1 MSRLVSYICISLAGL
16 LFSACTSR
24 EALVVEPYSTPTQR
38 TDAFTESLHCFG
50 RMLNAYVDQPLP
62 VEVGVVKDATGAS
75 KEEEVPIDLRDM
87 TVSTVSKIGGP
98 LSIVYRPTIEE
109 AQLFNIGGA
118 ALIPTRAFGFDTIF
132 TLYGAVTEFDRA
144 VYGTK
149 KSQNVSAQFGGGN
162 GLTNLDF
169 GRNQERTSTR
179 MVMDFYAN
187 QTTMFSI
194 ANHTASTNAMLL
206 NLDNIDHNYDISIE
220 GNSIGWSESLS
231 RIEARHAS
239 VRLLV
244 ELGVIETLGKAVPVP
259 YWKCLPGG
267 IEDPETTQTA
277 RREFLEVQDV
287 SDMHSIGNSHTI
299 SFVQTRR
306 ARTTLEKE
314 KKFNSLV
321 SAYERCGKY
330 PETGLALRD
339 RLLKDAGFSSSDYS
353 NVDAYVSLWKNIP
366 Y

>member
-1 MSRLVSYICISLAGL
+1 MFRLISYICISLSGML
-16 LFSACTSR
+16 LAACANH
-24 EALVVEPYSTPTQR
+24 EAVVVEPYSIPTQR
-38 TDAFTESLHCFG
+38 IDAFTESLQCFG
-50 RMLNAYVDQPLP
+50 RMLSAYVDQPLP
-62 VEVGVVKDATGAS
+62 VEVGVVKDDTGAS
-75 KEEEVPIDLRDM
+75 KDEEVPSDLRDM

-109 AQLFNIGGA
+109 TQLFNIGGA
-118 ALIPTRAFGFDTIF
+118 ALIPSRAFGYDTIF

-144 VYGTK
+144 VYGRK
-149 KSQNVSAQFGGGN
+149 KSQNVSVEFGGGN

-169 GRNQERTSTR
+169 GRNEERTSTR
-179 MVMDFYAN
+179 MVVDFYAN
-187 QTTMFSI
+187 QTSMFSI

-206 NLDNIDHNYDISIE
+206 NLDNVDHNYDISIE

-277 RREFLEVQDV
+277 RREFLEIQEAQN
-287 SDMHSIGNSHTI
+287 MHNIANTRTI
-299 SFVQTRR
+299 SFTQVRR
-306 ARTTLEKE
+306 ARTALEKE
-314 KKFNSLV
+314 QKFNSLI
-321 SAYERCGKY
+321 SDYARRGKY
-330 PETGLALRD
+330 SETGVALRN
-339 RLLKDAGFSSSDYS
+339 RLLQDAGFSSSDYL
-353 NVDAYVSLWKNIP
+353 NVDAYVALWKNLP